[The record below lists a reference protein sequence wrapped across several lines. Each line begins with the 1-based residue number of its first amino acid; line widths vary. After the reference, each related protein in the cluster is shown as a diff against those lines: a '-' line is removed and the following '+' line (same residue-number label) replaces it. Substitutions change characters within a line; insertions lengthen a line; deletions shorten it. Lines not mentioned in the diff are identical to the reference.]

1 MAYFRQIFSN
11 LIEQKDKKQIVFLLG
26 ARQVGKT
33 TLLKMLQKK
42 LGKENPSLY
51 LDLDLTKNLELFSSL
66 ENLIDYLR
74 NNGYKK
80 NSKRFYLFLDEV
92 QRYNEATMILKN
104 LHDHYPNIKIYAS
117 GSSTLEIK
125 NKIKDSLAGRKFI
138 FHIYPLDFKEFLI
151 FSARG
156 GKDKLKLFVKQGFDN
171 DIVQKYI
178 REFLLF
184 GGYPA
189 VVLAKTNNEKKRVL
203 ESIFD
208 LFLKKDILEFL
219 HIDNLSAIKKIL
231 SLLSANNG
239 QITNYSQL
247 AKETGID
254 TRTLKNY
261 LEILQETFLIFSLKP
276 YFINKHKEVVKAD
289 KIYFYDTGARNYFLN
304 NFAQIDL
311 RNDSGFL
318 FENMIIEEFI
328 KNRDILDDF
337 RFWRNKNKQEVDLIK
352 IKDSKLMPI
361 EIKYKKFNKQKDYK
375 NLLSFMKEYKIDIG
389 YLLNLKLNNEKLIP
403 GTRDKK
409 IIFINN
415 FDLAF

>member
-1 MAYFRQIFSN
+1 
-11 LIEQKDKKQIVFLLG
+11 
-26 ARQVGKT
+26 
-33 TLLKMLQKK
+33 
-42 LGKENPSLY
+42 
-51 LDLDLTKNLELFSSL
+51 
-66 ENLIDYLR
+66 
-74 NNGYKK
+74 
-80 NSKRFYLFLDEV
+80 
-92 QRYNEATMILKN
+92 MILKN

-415 FDLAF
+415 FDLAS